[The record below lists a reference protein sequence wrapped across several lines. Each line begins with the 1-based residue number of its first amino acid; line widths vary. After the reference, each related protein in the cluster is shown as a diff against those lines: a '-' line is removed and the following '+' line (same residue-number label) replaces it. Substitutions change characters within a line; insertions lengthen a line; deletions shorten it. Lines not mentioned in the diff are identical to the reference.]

1 MKKSIFLIVA
11 IASIAMVLLT
21 SCRPPELEGIVLDIR
36 QQRYDQ
42 ALENA
47 KEAVK
52 KYPDNAEAWY
62 LLGFLYGK
70 KGDFKNMS
78 DAFDKAMSIDPNKE
92 VSFNGVQIPLKDA
105 VERIRMQYFVENHNS
120 GIKMYNQAIQKTDPA
135 EKEKLLQEAAQKFL
149 NAHYAYPERTEP
161 LQPLALAYL
170 QLHDTTSAE
179 KYFIET
185 LKHNANNDTLISMVG
200 DFYFQIGKKEK
211 AREMYTKALEIN
223 PNNVNAL
230 VQLAQLEALSGEWDK
245 AVEHFNKAYELAPNN
260 KDIAFNIALSYYK
273 LEKYKEAIPFLKKVI
288 EQEPDNEQAY
298 EMLGF
303 CYIQSKQYQEAV
315 TFLKDAV
322 TKFPNSAFL
331 WNYLAVA
338 YANLGDVKK
347 AEEAN
352 KKAQQLE
359 NQGS

>member
-1 MKKSIFLIVA
+1 MKKSVLLLIA

-47 KEAVK
+47 KAAVK
-52 KYPDNAEAWY
+52 KYPDNPEAWY

-70 KGDFKNMS
+70 KGDFKDMS
-78 DAFDKAMSIDPNKE
+78 EAFDKALSIDPNKT
-92 VSFNGVQIPLKDA
+92 VSFNGAQIPVKDA
-105 VERIRMQYFVENHNS
+105 IERIRMQYFVENHNS
-120 GIKMYNQAIQKTDPA
+120 GIKIYNKAIQTTDPQ
-135 EKEKLLQEAAQKFL
+135 EKEKLLKEAAQKFL
-149 NAHYAYPERTEP
+149 NAHYAYPSRTEP

-179 KYFIET
+179 KYFVET
-185 LKHNANNDTLISMVG
+185 LKHNANNDTIISMVG
-200 DFYFQIGKKEK
+200 DFYFQIGKTDK
-211 AREMYTKALEIN
+211 AREMYTKALSIN
-223 PNNVNAL
+223 PKNVNAL
-230 VQLAQLEALSGEWDK
+230 VQLGQLEAISGEWDK
-245 AVEHFNKAYELAPNN
+245 AVDHFNKAFELAPEN
-260 KDIAFNIALSYYK
+260 KDLAFNIALSYYK
-273 LEKYKEAIPFLKKVI
+273 LERYADAIPFLKKVI
-288 EQEPDNEQAY
+288 EKEPDNEQAY

-303 CYIQSKQYQEAV
+303 CYIQSKKYQEAV
-315 TFLKDAV
+315 TFLEGAV
-322 TKFPNSAFL
+322 KQFPKSAFL

-352 KKAQQLE
+352 KKAQELE
-359 NQGS
+359 KEGS